1 MTRHLNQQQIIQA
14 IVDISDLTDSQK
26 AHLSACPRC
35 GDSVNQLNT
44 ALARMGAMAAQSVPD
59 AARPLVI
66 PTKKPGLLQR
76 LAWNWRP
83 YFRVAVPVMVVL
95 IIAVASV
102 IVKSRHDKHMLA
114 LEEQDLRAAE
124 QLMTEVNMLI
134 DNPLSADIQTLIS
147 IVETESDEEFIQY
160 ILPTIE
166 NDPLS
171 NMSGKKGE
179 FIC

>member
-14 IVDISDLTDSQK
+14 IVDTSDLTDSQK
-26 AHLSACPRC
+26 AHLSTCPRC
-35 GDSVNQLNT
+35 GDRVNQLDT
-44 ALARMGAMAAQSVPD
+44 ALARMGAMAEQSVPETT
-59 AARPLVI
+59 RPLVLA
-66 PTKKPGLLQR
+66 TEKQGLLQR

-83 YFRVAVPVMVVL
+83 YLRVAVPVMVVL

-102 IVKSRHDKHMLA
+102 IVKSRYDEHMLA
-114 LEEQDLRAAE
+114 LEEQDLMAAE
-124 QLMTEVNMLI
+124 QLMTEIHMLI
-134 DNPLSADIQTLIS
+134 ENPLSADIQTLIS

-171 NMSGKKGE
+171 NMPGKKGE